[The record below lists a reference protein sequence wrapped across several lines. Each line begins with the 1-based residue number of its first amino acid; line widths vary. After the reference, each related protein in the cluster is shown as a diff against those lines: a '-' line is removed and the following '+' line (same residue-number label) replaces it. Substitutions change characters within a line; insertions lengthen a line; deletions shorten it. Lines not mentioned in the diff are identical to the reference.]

1 MASIQEY
8 LHVKNIKVCKV
19 GMHAGRGKQ
28 HEVRLDGTFKITV
41 SVLPYSMF
49 RNVSSVATKPN
60 PCNTTKN

>member
-1 MASIQEY
+1 MLKTLNMQG
-8 LHVKNIKVCKV
+8 L
-19 GMHAGRGKQ
+19 HAGRGKQ